1 MALFF
6 IPVDKQYISL
16 AKTFIEPYEET
27 CVFLS
32 SYLRRGSKHV
42 YLISKKDNPQKTGD
56 LHGVI
61 YIESSVFHCIPH
73 LDEINFLEFQRGLS
87 PLFQEIKIKCISGEA
102 KGTDYIIN
110 LLKDKFGEPYQ
121 TNHYNLMTATT
132 VQNPPEDL
140 CNDDQIIRCTEN
152 DMEELLPIQKK
163 YMNEEVAPFGKK
175 ASDAEVAMG
184 LRQIL
189 KNQLCLALYS
199 DDEIVAKAN
208 TNAIGVN
215 WIQLGGI
222 YTHPLYR
229 RNGYAWQLISAI
241 LRRTSKAGKKAALFV
256 KDINVPAMELYKKL
270 GFTNS
275 GLYTIGYY

>member
-1 MALFF
+1 MTLFF
-6 IPVDKQYISL
+6 IPVDKQYIPL

-32 SYLRRGSKHV
+32 SYLRRGSKHL
-42 YLISKKDNPQKTGD
+42 YLISKKENPQKTGD

-61 YIESSVFHCIPH
+61 YIESSVFHCIPF

-87 PLFQEIKIKCISGEA
+87 PLFQEIKCISGEA

-121 TNHYNLMTATT
+121 TNHYNLMTASA

-152 DMEELLPIQKK
+152 DMEELLAIQKK

-208 TNAIGVN
+208 TNAIGEN

-256 KDINVPAMELYKKL
+256 KDINVPAMELYKKI